1 MALFGKKKTEASN
14 EAELAEIEAS
24 VRNIRGRMANH
35 KMPLGDLF
43 AMMNEDERP
52 ILAII
57 PRKDGGPV
65 AERVLPDQIASKT
78 TKDEPKPSLDARG
91 NDLFF
96 RSL

>member
-1 MALFGKKKTEASN
+1 MGLFGKKKADASN

-24 VRNIRGRMANH
+24 VRNIRSRMANH

-57 PRKDGGPV
+57 PRKTPQDP
-65 AERVLPDQIASKT
+65 AERVLPDQVASTAK
-78 TKDEPKPSLDARG
+78 KDQPKPSLDARS
-91 NDLFF
+91 NDHFF